1 MAAKSEP
8 VLDTMTV
15 SQARQQF
22 SETLN
27 RVYRGEARVVVE
39 KSGIPVGAIVSS
51 RDLKDL
57 QHMDQVRAQGWEAVE
72 RLRKAFA
79 DVPDD
84 ELEREIEH
92 AIAEVKAER
101 KQAPAERASTPPRR

>member
-1 MAAKSEP
+1 MVTKTQP

-39 KSGIPVGAIVSS
+39 KSGIPVGAIVSL
-51 RDLKDL
+51 RDLEDV
-57 QHMDQVRAQGWEAVE
+57 QHLARVKAQGWDAVR
-72 RLRKAFA
+72 RLREAFA

-84 ELEREIEH
+84 ELEREIDNAISNVKSARRRDSREH
-92 AIAEVKAER
+92 AA
-101 KQAPAERASTPPRR
+101 APVPR

>member
-8 VLDTMTV
+8 MLDTMTV

-39 KSGIPVGAIVSS
+39 KSGIPVGAIVSPA
-51 RDLKDL
+51 DLADIEEMRRRRQEL
-57 QHMDQVRAQGWEAVE
+57 RAALAETRA
-72 RLRKAFA
+72 AFA
-79 DVPDD
+79 GIPEDEIER
-84 ELEREIEH
+84 ELEK
-92 AIAEVKAER
+92 AIAEVEDER
-101 KQAPAERASTPPRR
+101 RRARETSGKTTS

>member
-1 MAAKSEP
+1 MAVKTQP

-39 KSGIPVGAIVSS
+39 KSGIEVGAIISP
-51 RDLKDL
+51 RDLRDL
-57 QHMDQVRAQGWEAVE
+57 QHLDRIRAQGWEAVA
-72 RLRKAFA
+72 RLRSAFA

-84 ELEREIEH
+84 ELEREIDN

-101 KQAPAERASTPPRR
+101 QQASGKPAPAPARR

>member
-1 MAAKSEP
+1 MAIRTQP

-39 KSGIPVGAIVSS
+39 KSGIPVGAIVSPA
-51 RDLKDL
+51 DLADIEEMQRRREEL
-57 QHMDQVRAQGWEAVE
+57 RAALAETRA
-72 RLRKAFA
+72 AFA
-79 DVPDD
+79 GIPED
-84 ELEREIEH
+84 EIEREVEK
-92 AIAEVKAER
+92 AVAQVKADR
-101 KQAPAERASTPPRR
+101 RRAREASG

>member
-1 MAAKSEP
+1 MVTKTQP

-39 KSGIPVGAIVSS
+39 KSGIPVGAIVSP
-51 RDLKDL
+51 RDLEDL
-57 QHMDQVRAQGWEAVE
+57 K
-72 RLRKAFA
+72 RLDANRDRLLAAMENLQAAFS
-79 DVPDD
+79 DVDPA
-84 ELEREIEH
+84 ELDREIEK
-92 AIAEVKAER
+92 AVAEIKAER
-101 KQAPAERASTPPRR
+101 RLAREAAKATA